1 MDNTEPTDPTPAT
14 EPDTQPVPQPTP
26 QDTPQ
31 PTPAPEPDAQPV
43 IADLY
48 ALGADPEPGADTPP
62 APATPEPEYTIAW
75 PETFKPS
82 DTFSAMA
89 TQAAKEAGLDGAAAG
104 AYTAAVWQQLQQ
116 QEQQRLAES
125 HAALKTEWGAD
136 FEGNLA
142 GAKNMLRQLKASA
155 HVDEE
160 AAQLL
165 QSPKGM
171 KLLHGLAS
179 FVGERPAAGIR
190 QAAPDASNWAHE
202 VMTNPAHPDYNAFHN
217 PSDPRWR
224 EVNAR
229 YNTIRYGL
237 R

>member
-1 MDNTEPTDPTPAT
+1 MEDTDTPNIDPTPAP
-14 EPDTQPVPQPTP
+14 EPQPDPEPQETP

-31 PTPAPEPDAQPV
+31 PEPQSDF
-43 IADLY
+43 ADIY

-62 APATPEPEYTIAW
+62 APDTPAPEYTISW
-75 PETFKPS
+75 PDTFKPTDS
-82 DTFSAMA
+82 FATLA
-89 TQAAKEAGLDGAAAG
+89 TQAAKDAGLDGAAAG

-116 QEQQRLAES
+116 QEQQRLADS
-125 HAALKTEWGAD
+125 HAALQNEWGSD
-136 FEGNLA
+136 FESNLA
-142 GAKNMLRQLKASA
+142 GAKNMLRQLKAA
-155 HVDEE
+155 GHVDDE

-171 KLLHGLAS
+171 KLLRGLAS
-179 FVGERPAAGIR
+179 FVGERPAAGMR
-190 QAAPDASNWAHE
+190 QPTPDASNWAHE

-217 PSDPRWR
+217 PADPRWR
-224 EVNAR
+224 EVNTR